1 MRVKG
6 MRVEATSE
14 TMAPSVG
21 TISCSLGELSRDMK
35 RVLRV
40 QWKEFIYF
48 LDEKR
53 ERAILP
59 HMDSAYVPFKS
70 RKPSTR
76 CG

>member
-1 MRVKG
+1 MRVKS
-6 MRVEATSE
+6 MRVDATSE

-21 TISCSLGELSRDMK
+21 TISCTVGELSRDMK
-35 RVLRV
+35 RMLRV

-53 ERAILP
+53 DRAILP
-59 HMDSAYVPFKS
+59 QMETAYVPFKS
-70 RKPSTR
+70 RKPSRR

>member
-1 MRVKG
+1 MRAGV
-6 MRVEATSE
+6 TSE
-14 TMAPSVG
+14 TMVPSVG
-21 TISCSLGELSRDMK
+21 TISLTLGELSRDMK
-35 RVLRV
+35 RMLRV

-53 ERAILP
+53 ERATLA
-59 HMDSAYVPFKS
+59 HMATAYVPFQS